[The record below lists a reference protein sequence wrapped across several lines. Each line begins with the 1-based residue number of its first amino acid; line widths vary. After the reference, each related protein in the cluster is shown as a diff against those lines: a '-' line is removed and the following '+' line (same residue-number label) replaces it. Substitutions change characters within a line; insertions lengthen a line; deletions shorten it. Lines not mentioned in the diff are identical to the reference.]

1 MGTDGNVSR
10 AGGVERSWGGG
21 GRWRVCKGKSGKE
34 KSGKELVDR
43 KAKCIGG
50 VLYVEGGKHRF
61 GAQYGEGSRQVTVGV
76 GV

>member
-1 MGTDGNVSR
+1 M
-10 AGGVERSWGGG
+10 
-21 GRWRVCKGKSGKE
+21 CKGKSGKE